1 MVRFLLRQQI
11 NNGGIMQGKT
21 LVAFLIIIIAIG
33 AGLYFFQKDR
43 QSKELLAHKIH
54 QLQQITKT
62 AEKSSS
68 AGLLVMA
75 SAINKFHQTR
85 GVYPERLVYLYPE
98 FIPDKGFISKLDW
111 KYEPGQDTYRLQKTV
126 DKGKDIASIGPN
138 LRLKTVKP
146 GMPLPAQMVAAAGK
160 AATPMPPVKQPSGKL
175 PGESKTDKIVK
186 KAQPAGIL
194 PRDQVQESAQ
204 TAPEKKESN
213 LKLEA
218 PIQII
223 TKELDRDEKFL
234 LSFNNNSLYIWKTD
248 DGAIGFSNIQYP
260 DKREI
265 LIYQNQTWMEYTGK
279 HLAP

>member
-160 AATPMPPVKQPSGKL
+160 AATPVPPVKQPSGKL